1 MWSKQMGLQSKTSI
15 LTILLTIILG
25 CSLHA
30 ESVNNKSA
38 TKIFYIHLS
47 EEIQPAAGRLIKKS
61 FEKADKLKVDKIIIE
76 INTYGGRL
84 DIADSIRTKI
94 LNSKIP
100 TIAFINNNAAS
111 AGALISLACDSIYM
125 AKGGSIGAATV
136 VNGSSGAA
144 MPDKYQSYMRSMMRS
159 TAETKGRNP
168 DIAEAMVDE
177 RKVIEGINDSGKVLT
192 LTSKEAVKYKI
203 ADGIANN
210 MSEVIQQ
217 LNIGNYTLIPY
228 KISTTDKL
236 INILLNPIVNSIL
249 IFIIIGGLYF
259 EFKAPGLGIPILI
272 SLMGAILFFAPLMID
287 GTANVWEILLFV
299 AGVILLILEIFVIP
313 GFGVVGIAGI
323 ICIVSGLTFSL
334 LGFDGLNFE
343 WNSIAGDLLAQ
354 AFFRVMVIIS
364 IAFTGIFFF
373 GQSLI
378 NLPGFNKLVLK
389 NNQESKDG
397 FTIKKNNLD
406 ELIGKSGIVLK
417 QLRPSGK
424 IIIEGNIYDAISIT
438 NMVEIESTV
447 KVIAVEG
454 NNLKVS
460 NLI

>member
-1 MWSKQMGLQSKTSI
+1 
-15 LTILLTIILG
+15 
-25 CSLHA
+25 
-30 ESVNNKSA
+30 
-38 TKIFYIHLS
+38 
-47 EEIQPAAGRLIKKS
+47 
-61 FEKADKLKVDKIIIE
+61 
-76 INTYGGRL
+76 
-84 DIADSIRTKI
+84 
-94 LNSKIP
+94 
-100 TIAFINNNAAS
+100 
-111 AGALISLACDSIYM
+111 
-125 AKGGSIGAATV
+125 
-136 VNGSSGAA
+136 
-144 MPDKYQSYMRSMMRS
+144 MRS

>member
-1 MWSKQMGLQSKTSI
+1 MGLQSKTSI